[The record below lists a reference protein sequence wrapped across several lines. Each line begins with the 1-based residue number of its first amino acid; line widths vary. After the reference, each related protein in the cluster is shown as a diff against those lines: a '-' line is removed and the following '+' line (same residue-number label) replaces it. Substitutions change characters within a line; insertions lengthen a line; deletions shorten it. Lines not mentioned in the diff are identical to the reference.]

1 MGYNKP
7 KSLVLLPHRLP
18 AMSDPRTLLRQ
29 LQLQTQAARYAQAL
43 REANLRIIK
52 QVVRKG

>member
-1 MGYNKP
+1 MNFP
-7 KSLVLLPHRLP
+7 
-18 AMSDPRTLLRQ
+18 DPNALIKQ
-29 LQLQTQAARYAQAL
+29 AQQQTQAARYAQAL

>member
-1 MGYNKP
+1 
-7 KSLVLLPHRLP
+7 
-18 AMSDPRTLLRQ
+18 MSDPRLLLKQ
-29 LQLQTQAARYAQAL
+29 LQQQTQASRYAQAL